1 MRTTILM
8 VVCLSCVIPTKASA
22 EQIVFVVS
30 YHNLDYAA
38 VACGSIMQM
47 EPDAAKTIRDLANDP
62 YFKPADWV
70 KDVIAGA
77 TECKSVRDPR
87 ELGRR
92 LENELTD
99 ALAVNTRCA
108 GVTVIRDPHPDYDSG
123 GLSEANRKIKDQKPH
138 WDLMLD
144 YSPATKIFGWTLFPE
159 KPGSGSAGALVSGEG
174 TTSKVA
180 DAICTVVTGRGA
192 NIR

>member
-1 MRTTILM
+1 MARAGEE
-8 VVCLSCVIPTKASA
+8 P
-22 EQIVFVVS
+22 IVFVVS

-38 VACGSIMQM
+38 VGCERLRQM
-47 EPDAAKTIRDLANDP
+47 EPDAAKTVRNLANSP
-62 YFKPADWV
+62 YGVEPADWV
-70 KDVIAGA
+70 KDVMAGA
-77 TECKSVRDPR
+77 TECKSVSDPR

-108 GVTVIRDPHPDYDSG
+108 GVTVIRDPHPKFDGSF
-123 GLSEANRKIKDQKPH
+123 SQTISNIKNQKPY

-144 YSPATKIFGWTLFPE
+144 YTPGQKIFGWTLFPK
-159 KPGSGSAGALVSGEG
+159 KPGGDSAGALVNGEG
-174 TTSKVA
+174 VTSEVA
-180 DAICTVVTGRGA
+180 DAICIVVTGRGA